1 MPWWGWI
8 IVGVVLLSAELLA
21 IEAQFYL
28 VLLGVAALL
37 TGIGVVSGLPGQPY
51 AEWALFAVLAIVLM
65 FGVRRQLYGRLVGP
79 PPPMYEVVVGEIAML
94 SETIEPGAMGRAR
107 LRGTDWTARNVGR
120 IALTEGQR
128 ARIER
133 VENLVI
139 DLQAEEE

>member
-8 IVGVVLLSAELLA
+8 IVGVVLLAAELLA

-37 TGIGVVSGLPGQPY
+37 TGLGVAAGLPGQPY
-51 AEWALFAVLAIVLM
+51 AEWGLFMVLAVVLM
-65 FGVRRQLYGRLVGP
+65 FGVRRQLYGRLVGS
-79 PPPMYEVVVGEIAML
+79 PPPMYEVVVGEIATV
-94 SETIEPGAMGRAR
+94 SETIEPGALGRAQ
-107 LRGTDWTARNVGR
+107 LRGTEWTARNVGR
-120 IALTEGQR
+120 TSLSKGQR

-133 VENLVI
+133 VENLVV

>member
-8 IVGVVLLSAELLA
+8 IAGVVLLAAELLA

-37 TGIGVVSGLPGQPY
+37 TGLGVVAGLPGQPY

-65 FGVRRQLYGRLVGP
+65 FGVRRQLYGWLVGS
-79 PPPMYEVVVGEIAML
+79 PPPMYEAVVGEIATV
-94 SETIEPGAMGRAR
+94 SETIEPGALGRAR
-107 LRGTDWTARNVGR
+107 LRGVDWTARNVGR
-120 IALTEGQR
+120 TVLTEGQR

-133 VENLVI
+133 VENLVV
-139 DLQAEEE
+139 DLQAEEA

>member
-8 IVGVVLLSAELLA
+8 IFGVVLLGAELLA

-37 TGIGVVSGLPGQPY
+37 TGLGVAIGLPGQAY
-51 AEWALFAVLAIVLM
+51 AEWALFAVLAVVLM
-65 FGVRRQLYGRLVGP
+65 FGVRRQLYGRLVGS
-79 PPPMYEVVVGEIAML
+79 PPPMYEAVVGEVATVA
-94 SETIEPGAMGRAR
+94 ETIEPGALGRAR

-120 IALTEGQR
+120 TPLTAGQR

-133 VENLVI
+133 IENLVV
-139 DLQAEEE
+139 DLHAEEE

>member
-8 IVGVVLLSAELLA
+8 VVGVVLLAAELLA

-37 TGIGVVSGLPGQPY
+37 TGLGVAVGLPGQPY
-51 AEWALFAVLAIVLM
+51 AEWALFVVLAVVLM
-65 FGVRRQLYGRLVGP
+65 FGVRRQLYGRLVGS
-79 PPPMYEVVVGEIAML
+79 PPPMYEVVVGEVATV
-94 SETIEPGAMGRAR
+94 SETIEPGALGRAQ
-107 LRGTDWTARNVGR
+107 LRGTEWTARNVGR
-120 IALTEGQR
+120 SVLSEGQR

-139 DLQAEEE
+139 DLQAEEA

>member
-8 IVGVVLLSAELLA
+8 VVGVVLLAAELLA

-37 TGIGVVSGLPGQPY
+37 TGLGVAVGLPGQPY
-51 AEWALFAVLAIVLM
+51 AEWGLFVVLAVVLM
-65 FGVRRQLYGRLVGP
+65 FGVRRQLYGRLVGS
-79 PPPMYEVVVGEIAML
+79 PPPMYEVVVGEVATV
-94 SETIEPGAMGRAR
+94 SETIEPGALGRAQ
-107 LRGTDWTARNVGR
+107 LRGTEWTARNVGR
-120 IALTEGQR
+120 SALSEGQR

>member
-8 IVGVVLLSAELLA
+8 VVGVVLLAAELLA

-37 TGIGVVSGLPGQPY
+37 TGLGVAVGLPGQPY
-51 AEWALFAVLAIVLM
+51 AEWGLFVVLAVVLM
-65 FGVRRQLYGRLVGP
+65 FGVRRQLYGRLVGSP
-79 PPPMYEVVVGEIAML
+79 PPRYEVVVGEVATV
-94 SETIEPGAMGRAR
+94 SESIEPGAMGRAR

-120 IALTEGQR
+120 SALSEGQR

-139 DLQAEEE
+139 DLQAEEA

>member
-8 IVGVVLLSAELLA
+8 VVGVVLLAAELLA

-37 TGIGVVSGLPGQPY
+37 TGLGVVAGLPGQPY
-51 AEWALFAVLAIVLM
+51 AEWALFVVLAIVLM
-65 FGVRRQLYGRLVGP
+65 FGVRRQLYGRLVGS
-79 PPPMYEVVVGEIAML
+79 PPPMYEVVVGEVATV
-94 SETIEPGAMGRAR
+94 SETIEPGALGRAQ
-107 LRGTDWTARNVGR
+107 LRGTEWTARNVGR
-120 IALTEGQR
+120 SALSEGQR

-139 DLQAEEE
+139 DLQAEEA